1 MLCKSPDSRTYAELR
16 ALNAGLLRILVGR
29 RDGATRLGMSAPV
42 AGQLARLAPDEL
54 DFIAGT
60 PVLLAGFEAARSAGG
75 MDRIA
80 EAASSADPYR
90 IGAEPNEMLSCDRA
104 GEPRL
109 TDAWSRAAR
118 LFAASLLTWLWKMD
132 ERDHLVTAL
141 CIGPGERLPALSV
154 PVIESLAGRAT
165 ERLRVRFGDHPR
177 FWPDLIRAARS
188 RDEEL
193 RDLSRL
199 AAVPLVLA
207 EERARSA
214 AR

>member
-1 MLCKSPDSRTYAELR
+1 MA
-16 ALNAGLLRILVGR
+16 
-29 RDGATRLGMSAPV
+29 APV
-42 AGQLARLAPDEL
+42 ARQLARLAPDEL

-60 PVLLAGFEAARSAGG
+60 PVLLAGFEAPHGPGG
-75 MDRIA
+75 TVRIA
-80 EAASSADPYR
+80 EAAPPADPYR
-90 IGAEPNEMLSCDRA
+90 IDGEPGELRSCDRD
-104 GEPRL
+104 GEPRPA
-109 TDAWSRAAR
+109 DAWSRAAR

-132 ERDHLVTAL
+132 DCDHLLTAL
-141 CIGPGERLPALSV
+141 CIGPGERPPALSV

-188 RDEEL
+188 PDAEL

-214 AR
+214 VC